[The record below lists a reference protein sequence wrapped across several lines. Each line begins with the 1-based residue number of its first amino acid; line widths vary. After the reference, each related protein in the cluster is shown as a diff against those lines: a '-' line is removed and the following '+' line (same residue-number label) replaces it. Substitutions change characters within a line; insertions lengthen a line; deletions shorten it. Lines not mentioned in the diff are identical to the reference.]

1 MHSAAHVRL
10 RRLLAVPAVGLLLGL
25 AACGNGPAG
34 GTGGGL
40 GSGALLIGVIA
51 PFTGADAGLGPAY
64 YAACLPAALTIN
76 NNGGI
81 GGRQVSCQQ
90 FDTRGEPADAVP
102 AARQM
107 VASHSNLMATVGC
120 TSDEASSVAP
130 IIDGAHIPMF
140 CMTGQ
145 SEFNKTHLKYFHR
158 LVPPDEFDAYAMVGN
173 ALYQN
178 HWDQIAL
185 VFGNDIGSQA
195 FVKPATTAIEKLGGH
210 VVISQS
216 IALGQPSYR
225 TEVTQLLAKHPQVI
239 LTEALGQPPSDAT
252 YLAEV
257 KQLNGGKSIP
267 FIGTSATVDP
277 QWFAAV
283 KGAIGL
289 QDLLDN
295 YQGVDIGTTFS
306 GPGYQEF
313 LTQLNASASQFA
325 DAPKYK
331 QRASTLHLYDG
342 IVMTALAMTA
352 ANSADPTVYNP
363 KIKEIGNGVS
373 GATVVHTYKEGVDAI
388 KAGKSIRFVGAGG
401 ETNFNQYNNSQQ
413 GYILVKYDK
422 DGGEVTV
429 GTLSQAQTDKIIKA
443 GGG

>member
-1 MHSAAHVRL
+1 MHPAARLHL
-10 RRLLAVPAVGLLLGL
+10 RRLLVLPSLALVLVL
-25 AACGNGPAG
+25 AACGNGSPSSSG
-34 GTGGGL
+34 NNT
-40 GSGALLIGVIA
+40 GSGPLLIGVIA

-76 NNGGI
+76 NNGGVL
-81 GGRQVSCQQ
+81 GHKVNCQQ

-107 VASHSNLMATVGC
+107 VASHSNLMAVVGC

-130 IIDGAHIPMF
+130 IIDASHIPMF

-145 SEFNKTHLKYFHR
+145 SEFNKTNLKYFHR

-178 HWDQIAL
+178 HWNKIAL

-195 FVKPATTAIEKLGGH
+195 FVKPATTAIQKLGGT
-210 VVISQS
+210 VTISQA
-216 IALGQPSYR
+216 IALGQSSYR
-225 TEVTQLLAKHPQVI
+225 TEVAQMLATHPQVI

-257 KQLNGGKSIP
+257 KQQNGGKVIP

-283 KGAIGL
+283 KGAIGV
-289 QDLLDN
+289 DDVVNN

-306 GPGYQEF
+306 GPGYDEF
-313 LTQLNASASQFA
+313 LTELNASASQFA

-342 IVMTALAMTA
+342 IVMTALAMNE
-352 ANSADPTVYNP
+352 ANSIDPKVYNA
-363 KIKEIGNGVS
+363 KIKDVGNGVS

-388 KAGKSIRFVGAGG
+388 KGGKSVRFVGAGG

-413 GYILVKYDK
+413 GYILVKFDAS
-422 DGGEVTV
+422 GGEVTV
-429 GTLSQAQTDKIIKA
+429 ATLSEAQTAKIIAA

>member
-1 MHSAAHVRL
+1 MREGRL
-10 RRLLAVPAVGLLLGL
+10 RRLLVAPSAALLLLL
-25 AACGNGPAG
+25 AACGTSNTAG
-34 GTGGGL
+34 TSASGT
-40 GSGALLIGVIA
+40 SPLLIGAIA

-81 GGRQVSCQQ
+81 MGHPVSCQQ

-107 VASHSNLMATVGC
+107 VAGHSNLIAAVGC
-120 TSDEASSVAP
+120 TSDEASSVVP
-130 IIDGAHIPMF
+130 ILDASHVPMY

-145 SEFNKTHLKYFHR
+145 SEFNKTTLKYFHR

-178 HWDQIAL
+178 HWNKIAL

-195 FVKPATTAIEKLGGH
+195 FVKPATTAIQKLGGT
-210 VVISQS
+210 VTISQA

-225 TEVTQLLAKHPQVI
+225 TEVAQMLATHPQVI

-257 KQLNGGKSIP
+257 KQQNGGKVIP

-295 YQGVDIGTTFS
+295 YQGVDIGTTFA

-342 IVMTALAMTA
+342 IVMTALAMNA
-352 ANSADPTVYNP
+352 SNSIDPTVYNA
-363 KIKEIGNGVS
+363 KIKDIGNGVS

-388 KAGKSIRFVGAGG
+388 KSGKSVRFVGAGG

-429 GTLSQAQTDKIIKA
+429 ATLSEADTAKIIAA

>member
-1 MHSAAHVRL
+1 MHLAARTPL
-10 RRLLAVPAVGLLLGL
+10 RRLLLVPSIALVLVL
-25 AACGNGPAG
+25 AACGNGTSSSG
-34 GTGGGL
+34 NNTGTGP
-40 GSGALLIGVIA
+40 LLVGVIA

-76 NNGGI
+76 NNGGVL
-81 GGRQVSCQQ
+81 GHKVSCQQ

-107 VASHSNLMATVGC
+107 VASNSNLMAVVGC

-130 IIDGAHIPMF
+130 IIDASHIPMF

-145 SEFNKTHLKYFHR
+145 SEFNKTNLKYFHR

-178 HWDQIAL
+178 HWNKIAL

-195 FVKPATTAIEKLGGH
+195 FVKPAKTAIEKLGGT
-210 VVISQS
+210 VTISQS
-216 IALGQPSYR
+216 IALGQSSYR
-225 TEVTQLLAKHPQVI
+225 TEVAQMLATHPQVI

-257 KQLNGGKSIP
+257 KSQNGGKVIP

-283 KGAIGL
+283 KGAIGVD
-289 QDLLDN
+289 DLVNN
-295 YQGVDIGTTFS
+295 YQAVDIGTTFS
-306 GPGYQEF
+306 GPGYDEF

-331 QRASTLHLYDG
+331 QRGSTLHLYDG
-342 IVMTALAMTA
+342 IIMTALAMTE
-352 ANSADPTVYNP
+352 ANSTDPKVYND
-363 KIKEIGNGVS
+363 KIRDVANGVS
-373 GATVVHTYKEGVDAI
+373 GATVVHTFKEGADAI
-388 KAGKSIRFVGAGG
+388 KNGKSVRFVGAGG

-413 GYILVKYDK
+413 GYILVKVDAS
-422 DGGEVTV
+422 GNEITV
-429 GTLSQAQTDKIIKA
+429 ATLSQEQTAKIIAA

>member
-1 MHSAAHVRL
+1 MHSAARTPL
-10 RRLLAVPAVGLLLGL
+10 RRLLLVPSIALVLLL
-25 AACGNGPAG
+25 AACGNGSSNSG
-34 GTGGGL
+34 SNTGTGP
-40 GSGALLIGVIA
+40 LLVGVIA

-76 NNGGI
+76 NNGGVL
-81 GGRQVSCQQ
+81 GHKVNCQQ

-107 VASHSNLMATVGC
+107 VASNSNLMAVVGC

-130 IIDGAHIPMF
+130 IIDASHIPMF

-145 SEFNKTHLKYFHR
+145 SEFNKTPLKYFHR

-178 HWDQIAL
+178 HWNKIAL

-195 FVKPATTAIEKLGGH
+195 FVQPAKTAIEKLGGT
-210 VVISQS
+210 VTISQA

-225 TEVTQLLAKHPQVI
+225 TEVAQMLATHPQVI

-257 KQLNGGKSIP
+257 KSQNGGKVIP

-283 KGAIGL
+283 KGAIGVD
-289 QDLLDN
+289 DLVNN
-295 YQGVDIGTTFS
+295 YQAVDIGTTFG

-331 QRASTLHLYDG
+331 QRGSTLHLYDG
-342 IVMTALAMTA
+342 IVMTALAMTE
-352 ANSADPTVYNP
+352 ANSIDPKVYNA
-363 KIKEIGNGVS
+363 KIKDVGNGVS

-388 KAGKSIRFVGAGG
+388 KNGKSVRFVGAGG

-413 GYILVKYDK
+413 GYILVKVDAQ
-422 DGGEVTV
+422 GNEITV
-429 GTLSQAQTDKIIKA
+429 ATLSQEQTAKIIAA

>member
-1 MHSAAHVRL
+1 L
-10 RRLLAVPAVGLLLGL
+10 VPSIALVLVL
-25 AACGNGPAG
+25 AACGNGSSTSG
-34 GTGGGL
+34 NNTGTGP
-40 GSGALLIGVIA
+40 LLVGVIA

-76 NNGGI
+76 NNGGVL
-81 GGRQVSCQQ
+81 GHKVSCQQ

-107 VASHSNLMATVGC
+107 VASNSNLMAVVGC

-130 IIDGAHIPMF
+130 IIDASHIPMF

-145 SEFNKTHLKYFHR
+145 SEFNKTNLKYFHR

-178 HWDQIAL
+178 HWNKIAL

-195 FVKPATTAIEKLGGH
+195 FVKPAKTAIEKLGGT
-210 VVISQS
+210 VTISQS
-216 IALGQPSYR
+216 IALGQSSYR
-225 TEVTQLLAKHPQVI
+225 TEVAQMLATHPQVI

-257 KQLNGGKSIP
+257 KSQNGGKVIP

-283 KGAIGL
+283 KGAIGVD
-289 QDLLDN
+289 DLVNN
-295 YQGVDIGTTFS
+295 YQAVDIGTTFS
-306 GPGYQEF
+306 GPGYDEF

-331 QRASTLHLYDG
+331 QRGSTLHLYDG
-342 IVMTALAMTA
+342 IIMTALAMTE
-352 ANSADPTVYNP
+352 ANSTDPKVYND
-363 KIKEIGNGVS
+363 KIRDVANGVS
-373 GATVVHTYKEGVDAI
+373 GATVVHTFKEGADAI
-388 KAGKSIRFVGAGG
+388 KNGKSVRFVGAGG

-413 GYILVKYDK
+413 GYILVKVDAS
-422 DGGEVTV
+422 GNEITV
-429 GTLSQAQTDKIIKA
+429 ATLSQEQTAKIIAA